1 MKKAVIFCILFL
13 VITSGTFAQS
23 DKTSLSLA
31 VSGAAKANRAQL
43 ASYVWTRTVQVFIG
57 GELKTTIVSSLAIGP
72 DGKLVT
78 TAVSNT
84 PTSAAPTKGIR
95 GAVAKNKIDDMKTY
109 IDEAVTLSASYM
121 YMSPG
126 KMVDYFNAAGISQ
139 SGNTITV
146 SGSNVNQPNDQ
157 VLLMLNST
165 TLAYISE
172 TFKTAMSNGD
182 AVAGTV
188 NYKTFDNGLT
198 AIDNLDL
205 ELPAKTMKLM
215 VSNTNYAKKLQ

>member
-1 MKKAVIFCILFL
+1 MKKLIIFCAFSLAICL
-13 VITSGTFAQS
+13 TSFAQ

-31 VSGAAKANRAQL
+31 VSGAAKANRQQL

-57 GELKTTIVSSLAIGP
+57 GELKTTIVSSLSIGP

-84 PTSAAPTKGIR
+84 PTKAAPTRGIR
-95 GAVAKNKIDDMKTY
+95 GAVAKSKIDDMKTY

-121 YMSPG
+121 YMSAG

-157 VLLMLNST
+157 VVLVLNST
-165 TLAYISE
+165 SLAYISE
-172 TFKTAMSNGD
+172 TFKSAMSSGD

>member
-1 MKKAVIFCILFL
+1 MKKAFIFCTLFL
-13 VITSGTFAQS
+13 AVASRALAQS
-23 DKTSLSLA
+23 DKTNLSLA
-31 VSGAAKANRAQL
+31 VSAAAKANRAQL

-72 DGKLVT
+72 DGKLIT

-84 PTSAAPTKGIR
+84 PTSAPPTRGIR

-146 SGSNVNQPNDQ
+146 SGSNVNQTNDQ
-157 VLLMLNST
+157 VLLLLNST
-165 TLAYISE
+165 SLAYISE
-172 TFKTAMSNGD
+172 TFKSAMSGGD

-198 AIDNLDL
+198 AIDNVDL

-215 VSNTNYAKKLQ
+215 VSNSNYAKKIQ